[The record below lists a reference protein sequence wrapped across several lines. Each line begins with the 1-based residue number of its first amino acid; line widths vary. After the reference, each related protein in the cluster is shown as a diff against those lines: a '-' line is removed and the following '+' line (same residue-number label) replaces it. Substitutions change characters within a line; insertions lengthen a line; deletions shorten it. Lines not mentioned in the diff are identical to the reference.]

1 MIKNIIVIFPI
12 ILSVI
17 TVAIF
22 FNLSVKPMDTTTNV
36 LGQKETMSQNE
47 NSKKNTIGNAAQNN
61 SNSKSI
67 GSNTG
72 NSSDESKFS
81 SSGQTTTKDS
91 STVATTA
98 PANTIKLSFVGVC
111 LCATDEIT
119 SYENCFN
126 DVAKAKNPSYFL
138 EKVNSYFLN
147 DDFTIAD
154 CENVYSDSKKL
165 KVSDKGQYADPYVR
179 ACWFKSPAKNAKI
192 LSAGGIDM
200 VSISN
205 NHINDYGLEG
215 HEDTRKALDAA
226 NVKWGEEGKI
236 VYTNSIT
243 GDVKEESIP
252 AAGHDYEVTD
262 TTEAACTED
271 GKNTYTCKVCGDA
284 YEEAIPATGHTEG
297 EWKVTREAGLFST
310 GSKEVTC
317 EKCGEILDTE
327 EIPQTCPLPLAA
339 VIGIVVAVVVIIG
352 VIVVLVRRRKNI

>member
-1 MIKNIIVIFPI
+1 MKKNIIVILPI

-22 FNLSVKPMDTTTNV
+22 FNLSVKPMDTATNV

-72 NSSDESKFS
+72 NSSDESNSS

-98 PANTIKLSFVGVC
+98 PANTIKLSFVGDC
-111 LCATDEIT
+111 LCATDENA

-165 KVSDKGQYADPYVR
+165 KVSDKGQYADPNVR
-179 ACWFKSPAKNAKI
+179 AFWFK
-192 LSAGGIDM
+192 
-200 VSISN
+200 
-205 NHINDYGLEG
+205 
-215 HEDTRKALDAA
+215 
-226 NVKWGEEGKI
+226 
-236 VYTNSIT
+236 
-243 GDVKEESIP
+243 
-252 AAGHDYEVTD
+252 
-262 TTEAACTED
+262 
-271 GKNTYTCKVCGDA
+271 
-284 YEEAIPATGHTEG
+284 
-297 EWKVTREAGLFST
+297 
-310 GSKEVTC
+310 
-317 EKCGEILDTE
+317 
-327 EIPQTCPLPLAA
+327 
-339 VIGIVVAVVVIIG
+339 
-352 VIVVLVRRRKNI
+352 

>member
-1 MIKNIIVIFPI
+1 MKKNIIVIFPI

-72 NSSDESKFS
+72 NSSDESKSS

-98 PANTIKLSFVGVC
+98 PANTIKLSFVGDC
-111 LCATDEIT
+111 LCATDENA

-154 CENVYSDSKKL
+154 CENVYSDRKKL
-165 KVSDKGQYADPYVR
+165 KVSDKGQYADPNVR
-179 ACWFKSPAKNAKI
+179 AFWFKSPAKNAKI

-215 HEDTRKALDAA
+215 HKDTRKALDAA
-226 NVKWGEEGKI
+226 KRLYDEGQKGCKTVLDI
-236 VYTNSIT
+236 A
-243 GDVKEESIP
+243 P
-252 AAGHDYEVTD
+252 AYLSEMSD
-262 TTEAACTED
+262 ED
-271 GKNTYTCKVCGDA
+271 LRA
-284 YEEAIPATGHTEG
+284 H
-297 EWKVTREAGLFST
+297 L
-310 GSKEVTC
+310 
-317 EKCGEILDTE
+317 L
-327 EIPQTCPLPLAA
+327 
-339 VIGIVVAVVVIIG
+339 
-352 VIVVLVRRRKNI
+352 